1 MIRGGAPNY
10 GEDVG
15 YLLHPFAEKISH
27 RLKDAKLQ

>member
-1 MIRGGAPNY
+1 MIRGGAPNH